1 MTRLHSLTDAQRAK
15 LSDWAQ
21 RWIGIGLS
29 TERADR
35 RMFERAVRALYLEQ
49 GRNAPSRVIWTGS
62 PLAVD
67 LVMTHLTA
75 NVDAPELDLSFLPQ
89 SVADHVR
96 KVVRVETGSP
106 VVHGTRE
113 QVQRASTAR
122 RYFHGPFHAGGWWTL
137 SGRCS
142 APYGSPATASFLQNV
157 CGIELPAKEAR
168 LARALQDIARSGGCW
183 LGADT
188 CVVVSERP
196 LAIRRDERGRL
207 HSENAPALI
216 YRDGS
221 ALAFWHGVHMPFDAI
236 VDPSTLTLERIL
248 KEPNAE
254 VARVMVSLYGEVRFL
269 RNAGAEV
276 IHQDDFGTLYRYR
289 LHSRD
294 LLMVKVV
301 NATPEPDGSFKDYFL
316 GVHPELRP
324 LPPLGTDAWEWF
336 RNHSPQALT
345 ARNAVAST
353 FSLTGEQYSPDIQT

>member
-1 MTRLHSLTDAQRAK
+1 
-15 LSDWAQ
+15 
-21 RWIGIGLS
+21 
-29 TERADR
+29 
-35 RMFERAVRALYLEQ
+35 MFERAVRTLYVEQ

-67 LVMTHLTA
+67 LVMMHLTSNA
-75 NVDAPELDLSFLPQ
+75 ATPEFDLSFLPRC
-89 SVADHVR
+89 VAEYVR
-96 KVVRVETGSP
+96 EVVRVETGSR
-106 VVHGTRE
+106 VLCGTL
-113 QVQRASTAR
+113 VQLERTTMSR
-122 RYFHGPFHAGGWWTL
+122 RYFHGPFHAGGWRTTL
-137 SGRCS
+137 SGTCV
-142 APYGSPATASFLQNV
+142 APYGSPSTASFLHDV

-207 HSENAPALI
+207 HAENAPALI

-221 ALAFWHGVHMPFDAI
+221 VFAFWHGIQMPLDVI

-248 KEPNAE
+248 KESNAE
-254 VARVMVSLYGEVRFL
+254 VTRVMVSFYGEARFL
-269 RNAGAEV
+269 RDVGAEV
-276 IHQDDFGTLYRYR
+276 VHQDDFGTLYRYR
-289 LHSRD
+289 LHGRD

-316 GVHPELRP
+316 GVHPELRS
-324 LPPLGTDAWEWF
+324 LPPPGTSSWTWF
-336 RNHSPQALT
+336 RSHPPQALT

-353 FSLTGEQYSPDIQT
+353 FSMTGEEYFPVVET